1 MPKSAKDDESNDS
14 EQLQACEA
22 PTADQAPDGFW
33 KGIGE
38 FNKQEFFECHET
50 LEAVW
55 NQQTGPEREL
65 TQGIIQV
72 AVAYYHLLRDN
83 RNGALKLLKRGG
95 ERVAKFQ
102 PKYFSIDVK
111 RLVDSVAFQ
120 IAELE
125 RDSATEPMRI
135 EIPRVE
141 KIQVEK
147 L

>member
-1 MPKSAKDDESNDS
+1 MQKSADSGDDDFAFAED
-14 EQLQACEA
+14 
-22 PTADQAPDGFW
+22 APDGFW
-33 KGIGE
+33 QGIDE
-38 FNKQEFFECHET
+38 FNKQKFFECHET

-55 NQQTGPEREL
+55 NKQTGPEREL
-65 TQGIIQV
+65 TQGIIQI

-83 RNGALKLLKRGG
+83 KKGALKLLKRGG

-102 PKYFSIDVK
+102 PNYFSIDIT
-111 RLVDSVAFQ
+111 RLSETVTRQ
-120 IAELE
+120 IDALE
-125 RDSATEPMRI
+125 RDSGSESVRI

>member
-1 MPKSAKDDESNDS
+1 MQKSAEGGELHNSADDV
-14 EQLQACEA
+14 
-22 PTADQAPDGFW
+22 PTAEAAPEGFW
-33 KGIGE
+33 QGIDE

-55 NQQTGPEREL
+55 NRQIGPEREL

-72 AVAYYHLLRDN
+72 SVAYYHLLRDN
-83 RNGALKLLKRGG
+83 KKGALKLLKRGG

-102 PKYFSIDVK
+102 PKYFSIDITK
-111 RLVDSVAFQ
+111 LVDSVAFQ

-125 RDSATEPMRI
+125 RDSTTEPVRI

-141 KIQVEK
+141 KIKVEK